1 MQTLERK
8 QYKQS
13 EITQRIKDIFTY
25 FDNYRDNYEEDAID
39 WYKAFVGYK
48 EDKNIPDGKSNLHI
62 PKTYEIVDTIRA
74 RILSSFFDQ
83 RPYIEFTTMPEA
95 ADPRS
100 FAVNEDKAKVAA
112 SFVDEQLEKN
122 NVNSVFYDFVT
133 SMLIFPSAF
142 LGVGW
147 RYEKKTVKRKTQVPI
162 YDQQTGSYTGQWG
175 WDIVESEE
183 IIWDDNEIFN
193 IDFFDF
199 WGDPDATNIDDSRA
213 VFHREFTTIKDV
225 KEQLQLLE
233 AVGDGIVYPVD
244 WDKIPDYS
252 AKEDEGVYRRLS
264 AIGISN
270 TDADPFKN
278 HKDKE
283 FSDKEEVELLHYW
296 EDDRHT
302 ILLNRDTV
310 IYDGANPYWRHMKK
324 PFIKATYDQL
334 PNEFYGMSAVQIIYD
349 MQEEVNTMHNQRMD
363 NVSLLINRMWKKLRG
378 TDVDEKDLIS
388 RAGGVVEVDNMDDIM
403 PIDMPDIPQSAFV
416 SEEKLGMDIQRALGT
431 PANVRGAQSERDQS
445 ATEASITAQ
454 AAQTRFGTK
463 IKLFETVGLKRMAMM
478 MDLNNQQFICNRR
491 AARID
496 PEDRNNWQAIEPN
509 DLVGEFD
516 YSPATSSAEAAANKD
531 LRREQ
536 LTEIIGFLMQAQVPF
551 INYKKLIE
559 EWLSEFDIKNP
570 EKFMIPEQQYEII
583 RRQLLEQMTPQEG
596 VPVQDNDIY
605 STKQES
611 KTMASMTGNLG
622 KSQMS
627 SPQRRSGGMSANG
640 TPQPQPGQRGGG
652 RY

>member
-8 QYKQS
+8 RYDKK
-13 EITQRIKDIFTY
+13 EITQEIKDIFTY
-25 FDNYRDNYEEDAID
+25 FDEYRQQYEEKAID

-48 EDKNIPDGKSNLHI
+48 EDRNVPEGKSNLHI
-62 PKTYEIVDTIRA
+62 PKVYEIVDTIRA

-95 ADPRS
+95 ADVRS
-100 FAVNEDKAKVAA
+100 MAVHEDKAKVAA

-122 NVNSVFYDFVT
+122 NVSSVFYDFVT
-133 SMLIFPSAF
+133 SMLIFPAAF

-147 RYEKKTVKRKTQVPI
+147 RYEKKDVKRKTKMPVKDPM
-162 YDQQTGSYTGQWG
+162 TNSYTGQWRWG
-175 WDIVESEE
+175 IVESEE
-183 IIWDDNEIFN
+183 TVWDDNEIFN

-225 KEQLQLLE
+225 KEQLKLLE

-244 WDKIPDYS
+244 WDKVEDYTR
-252 AKEDEGVYRRLS
+252 KEEEGVNRRLS
-264 AIGISN
+264 AIGVTN
-270 TDADPFKN
+270 TGRDPFKN
-278 HKDKE
+278 KKQSD
-283 FSDKEEVELLHYW
+283 FSDKGEVELLHYW

-302 ILLNRDTV
+302 ILLNREEV

-324 PFIKATYDQL
+324 PFVKATYDQL

-378 TDVDEKDLIS
+378 TDIDEKDLIS
-388 RAGGVVEVDNMDDIM
+388 RAGGVIEVDNMEDIM

-431 PANVRGAQSERDQS
+431 PANVRGAQAEKDQT
-445 ATEASITAQ
+445 ATEANITAQ
-454 AAQTRFGTK
+454 SAQTRFGTK
-463 IKLFETVGLKRMAMM
+463 IKLFETVGIKRMAMM
-478 MDLNNQQFICNRR
+478 MDLNNQQFICDRR
-491 AARID
+491 AARVD
-496 PEDRNNWQAIEPN
+496 PEDRNNWQAIEPD
-509 DLVGEFD
+509 DLIGEFD

-570 EKFMIPEQQYEII
+570 EKFMIPEEQYAII
-583 RRQLLEQMTPQEG
+583 KRQLLEQLTPQEG
-596 VPVQDNDIY
+596 VPAGENDIY
-605 STKQES
+605 TNEQQGQ
-611 KTMASMTGNLG
+611 TMASMTGNLG
-622 KSQMS
+622 RSQTP